1 MLAMLTMMTMM
12 KMTKMMMA
20 SSCKLIGVMGDDQV
34 TNTIGLE
41 NLTTDLGSTMIIY
54 DLSISFNHSV
64 TD

>member
-1 MLAMLTMMTMM
+1 MMTMM

-54 DLSISFNHSV
+54 DVEHLFQP
-64 TD
+64 

>member
-1 MLAMLTMMTMM
+1 MLAMMA
-12 KMTKMMMA
+12 MTKMMMA